1 MRAKGILSKALIVL
15 IIFSAVPMNSY
26 ANSAHSAIVMEVKTG
41 RVLYSKNISSKR
53 AMASTTKI
61 LTALVAL
68 ENGDLEEHVKIPK
81 EAVGVEGSSIY
92 LRNDE
97 TVKLRDL
104 IYGLMLRSGND
115 SAVAIAHHI
124 SGSVEEFSKL
134 MNKRAKS
141 IGAVNSNFMNP
152 HGLHHKDHY
161 TTAYDLGLITR
172 EALLNEDF
180 KKIVSSKR
188 WIAEREGYNAFYNKN
203 KTLAQFKGG
212 DGVKTGY
219 TKASGRCLVTSA
231 TRDDM
236 QVLCVVLNDP
246 NWFNDC
252 YALMNRAFANYRPY
266 KVMEKD
272 SDAKSFSIDKG
283 KIEKSYM
290 TIKED
295 IIIPVKEEE
304 KSKVKIVF
312 ENDET
317 VEAPVQKGQKLGK
330 AKIYIDDKLMATADL
345 YAKESIEKMKL
356 LDIIKN
362 FFKGK

>member
-1 MRAKGILSKALIVL
+1 MRSKRILSKVLIIL
-15 IIFSAVPMNSY
+15 IIFSVMPINSY

-41 RVLYSKNISSKR
+41 RILYSKNINSKK

-68 ENGDLEEHVKIPK
+68 ENGDLEEYVKIPK

-97 TVKLRDL
+97 KVKLKDL
-104 IYGLMLRSGND
+104 LYGLMLRSGND

-124 SGSVEEFSKL
+124 AGSVEEFCKM
-134 MNKRAKS
+134 MNKKAKN

-161 TTAYDLGLITR
+161 TTAYDLGLISR

-219 TKASGRCLVTSA
+219 TKAAGRCLVTSA
-231 TRDDM
+231 TRNDM

-252 YALMNRAFANYRPY
+252 YSLMNRAFNNYSAY

-272 SDAKSFSIDKG
+272 SDAKSFSVNKG

-304 KSKVKIVF
+304 KSKIKIVF
-312 ENDET
+312 ESNEN

-330 AKIYIDDKLMATADL
+330 AKVYIADKLMVTADL
-345 YAKESIEKMKL
+345 YAKESIEKRKL
-356 LDIIKN
+356 IDIIKK
-362 FFKGK
+362 FFKKD